1 MATDAAE
8 LTALGTALATV
19 AQSHDRLI
27 AARQAVDGAQREL
40 QSALREAFAAGAD
53 VVVLADMLGVT
64 PSRVY
69 QLRRSGR

>member
-1 MATDAAE
+1 MTTEAAE
-8 LTALGTALATV
+8 VTVLGAALDTV
-19 AQSHDRLI
+19 AQTHDRLV
-27 AARQAVDGAQREL
+27 ARRQAVDDAQREL
-40 QSALREAFAAGAD
+40 QAALREAFAAGAD